1 MPFPSVLVKEYAA
14 EHASDNQRS
23 RWPGLD
29 PGDEAVIPL
38 DAITPVL
45 VLAGVTPGLSG
56 VVVGV
61 RGSTG
66 TAASIDAHQRNF
78 DALQHT
84 RKEQY
89 RYVNVPNPH

>member
-66 TAASIDAHQRNF
+66 TVTVRVELELELPAES
-78 DALQHT
+78 LLS
-84 RKEQY
+84 
-89 RYVNVPNPH
+89 

>member
-1 MPFPSVLVKEYAA
+1 MQQSTLPTI
-14 EHASDNQRS
+14 SDRTGRGWS
-23 RWPGLD
+23 

-45 VLAGVTPGLSG
+45 VLVGVTPGLSG

-66 TAASIDAHQRNF
+66 TVTVRVELELELPAES
-78 DALQHT
+78 LLS
-84 RKEQY
+84 
-89 RYVNVPNPH
+89 